1 MQVLQPESH
10 RKHMVLALSEF
21 DLILEAQ
28 DVLSSNSDFSFFR
41 RDAFNSEKKN
51 LIASLQRTLNVRQ
64 NCECKENVRNVS
76 Q

>member
-51 LIASLQRTLNVRQ
+51 LIAS
-64 NCECKENVRNVS
+64 
-76 Q
+76 